1 MELALVLIIPALASG
16 LSVSQLGRRFAAQI
30 TLCSSA
36 VVLALAAVVSGE
48 AARMGR
54 VDALGEWLTCDGL
67 GGLVLLLVA
76 FVGFTAALFS
86 WGYIRRRAEHESP
99 RKEQN
104 YYGLYNLFVMS
115 MLATPVLA
123 NVALM
128 WVAVELTTLLSAF
141 LVGFEDTP
149 EALEAAWKYVMLTTL
164 GAVLALLGFLIL
176 YWGSR
181 VAGYEPFTWVGLVE
195 AAPQMP
201 AALLWPAF
209 LLILVGFGTKVGLVP
224 MHTWLPDAH
233 SQAPAPICALL
244 SGVETTT
251 VLYVILRLFPVIG
264 VAPGLDARPWFIG
277 FGLVSVGIAALLL
290 IYVRD
295 FKRLFAFSTVEHMGI
310 ILVAAGLGGA
320 EAHLGAAYQMTGHA
334 IAKSFC
340 FFAAGV
346 AVIAAGTQ
354 EIAAVRGLVRSS
366 TLATV
371 ALVAGGIAIAGA
383 PPFAIFV
390 SEFLILKAG
399 IASGHYI
406 TVGLLGL
413 FVVIAFCAVMLHI
426 NRMAFGVPGHDAWSI
441 TGSSPLGTAS
451 GDGPTVAV
459 SSSLGAIAAPPLSC
473 KATLAVAAIPLIVIG
488 IYVPAPL
495 QNLLTAAAR
504 AMGG

>member
-1 MELALVLIIPALASG
+1 
-16 LSVSQLGRRFAAQI
+16 
-30 TLCSSA
+30 
-36 VVLALAAVVSGE
+36 
-48 AARMGR
+48 MGR
-54 VDALGEWLTCDGL
+54 VDAFGEWLTCDGL

-86 WGYIRRRAEHESP
+86 WGYIRKGGPSTKTTE
-99 RKEQN
+99 EQN
-104 YYGLYNLFVMS
+104 YYGLHHLFVLS
-115 MLATPVLA
+115 MLAVPVLA

-128 WVAVELTTLLSAF
+128 WVAV
-141 LVGFEDTP
+141 DDDP
-149 EALEAAWKYVMLTTL
+149 ALGVPGRLRGHAGGARGGVEICRAHHPRCCSRAAR
-164 GAVLALLGFLIL
+164 ASIL
-176 YWGSR
+176 DRGSR

-201 AALLWPAF
+201 PALLWPAF

-346 AVIAAGTQ
+346 AVIATGTQ
-354 EIAAVRGLVRSS
+354 EISAVRGLVRSS
-366 TLATV
+366 TLATT

-399 IASGHYI
+399 LAGGHYI
-406 TVGLLGL
+406 TVGLLGR
-413 FVVIAFCAVMLHI
+413 FVIAFCAVMLHI
-426 NRMAFGVPGHDAWSI
+426 NRMAFGVPGRDTRFI
-441 TGSSPLGTAS
+441 VGSSSVSDAS
-451 GDGPTVAV
+451 SGHLA
-459 SSSLGAIAAPPLSC
+459 GALARLPLSC
-473 KATLAVAAIPLIVIG
+473 KATLALAAIPLLVIG

-495 QNLLTAAAR
+495 QSLLTAAAR
-504 AMGG
+504 AMG